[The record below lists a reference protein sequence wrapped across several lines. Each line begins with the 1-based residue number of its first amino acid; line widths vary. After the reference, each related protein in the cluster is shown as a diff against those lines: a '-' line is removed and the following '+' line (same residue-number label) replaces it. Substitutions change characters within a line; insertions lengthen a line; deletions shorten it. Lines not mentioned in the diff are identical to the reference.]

1 MYHNC
6 KGTFSIV
13 LLAVC
18 DAKYDFT
25 LVDVGQYGSNNNSG
39 VLAQLKISST
49 FENNTLN
56 LSESEV
62 LPGTNLDIPYFL
74 VGDEIFP
81 LKPWLLRPYPGRLLQ
96 LLEMIYNY
104 RHSRARRVIE
114 NAFGILRARWRIFSH
129 PIKASVQNTER
140 YVMACLCLPNYLPPT
155 KNSLYTPQGVV
166 DVKLADSKIKEGE

>member
-1 MYHNC
+1 MP
-6 KGTFSIV
+6 
-13 LLAVC
+13 
-18 DAKYDFT
+18 
-25 LVDVGQYGSNNNSG
+25 
-39 VLAQLKISST
+39 
-49 FENNTLN
+49 
-56 LSESEV
+56 ESEV
-62 LPGTNLDIPYFL
+62 LPGINLDIPYFL